1 MLDQEPI
8 SMADA
13 CHTLAREGW
22 LAAMAVDFRN
32 AFLSA
37 GHLRTFASGDQIST
51 AGDDA
56 EVGPGIYGVAAGQVA
71 IMSALGA
78 PDAPVSLL
86 FNPGSWGGYA
96 PLFGWTR
103 VAHLRAITPTSILCV
118 SLGEVRRMLNARPDW
133 WQHFAQLSFEAGM
146 TYATVAVDLLLPRAD
161 RRLAAMLLHHANCR
175 HAGQAH
181 PIYLSQEEVGETA
194 RLSRHPTRHLLRA
207 FQARGWLCQSY
218 RYIRILAPEQLRKL
232 ADSEERQGQ
241 SF

>member
-1 MLDQEPI
+1 MLEREPI
-8 SMADA
+8 SLADA
-13 CHTLAREGW
+13 CQTLACEGW
-22 LAAMAVDFRN
+22 LATMAADFRDT
-32 AFLSA
+32 FLA
-37 GHLRTFASGDQIST
+37 VGHLRTFASGDQIST

-56 EVGPGIYGVAAGQVA
+56 EVGPGMYGVAAGQVA
-71 IMSALGA
+71 IMPALGA

-146 TYATVAVDLLLPRAD
+146 TYATIAVDLLILRAD
-161 RRLAAMLLHHANCR
+161 RRLAAMLLHQANCR
-175 HAGQAH
+175 HAGQAQ

-207 FQARGWLCQSY
+207 FQARGWLSQSY
-218 RYIRILAPEQLRKL
+218 RSVRILAPEQLRAL
-232 ADSEERQGQ
+232 ADSDERRGL
-241 SF
+241 SL